1 MQPIKILVTEDEILI
16 AREIEIALQ
25 DLGYTVVGLASDGEA
40 ALAKVAETKPD
51 LVLMD
56 IVIQG
61 EQDGIETAQRIRD
74 QFQIPIIFL
83 TAYADADTL
92 QRAKI
97 TEPFGYVLKPFQ
109 PQELNITIQ
118 VALVRHRT
126 EQLKLE
132 TLRNNISLSLPHEI
146 NTPLHGLLGFTDLLL
161 RYYDSMSKTEVMETL
176 QCMRNSVMGLE
187 RICQNLLLYAK
198 LEVLA
203 SQPQTVAQLRQ
214 NTTYATQDII
224 TSCAEKQ
231 AGLFNRETDLSLDL
245 ADLAVP
251 MLEVYF
257 RKILEELLNN
267 AFKFSEPQSLVSL
280 KTEIQDQTFRL
291 TITDQGMGMT
301 SDQIR
306 LIGAY
311 MQFGREQLEQ
321 SGIGLGLAIVRRLA
335 ELHGGNLVV
344 TSVMG
349 ERTIV
354 VVQLPI
360 LDRAHSYLSTTFQEG
375 DLDSGFPS

>member
-1 MQPIKILVTEDEILI
+1 MQPIKILITEDEILI

-56 IVIQG
+56 VVIQG

-83 TAYADADTL
+83 TAYADANTL

-132 TLRNNISLSLPHEI
+132 TLRNNISLSLPHEV

-161 RYYDSMSKTEVMETL
+161 RYYDSMSKTEVIETL
-176 QCMRNSVMGLE
+176 QCMRNSVLGLE
-187 RICQNLLLYAK
+187 RICQNFLLYAK

-203 SQPQTVAQLRQ
+203 SQPQSLAQLRQ
-214 NTTYATQDII
+214 SATYVTQDII
-224 TSCAEKQ
+224 VSCAEKQ
-231 AGLFNRETDLSLDL
+231 ASLFNRPADLSLDL
-245 ADLAVP
+245 ADLAVA
-251 MLEVYF
+251 MSEVYF
-257 RKILEELLNN
+257 RKMLEELLNN
-267 AFKFSEPQSLVSL
+267 AFKFSEPQSVVSI
-280 KTEIQDQTFRL
+280 KTDTQDQTFRL
-291 TITDQGMGMT
+291 MITDQGMGM
-301 SDQIR
+301 SADQIGQ
-306 LIGAY
+306 IGAY
-311 MQFGREQLEQ
+311 MQFGRDELEQ
-321 SGIGLGLAIVRRLA
+321 PGIGLGLALVKRLV
-335 ELHGGNLVV
+335 ELHSGNLTI
-344 TSVMG
+344 TSAIG
-349 ERTIV
+349 ERTV
-354 VVQLPI
+354 VVVKLPMPERI
-360 LDRAHSYLSTTFQEG
+360 HSPLSLPLEG
-375 DLDSGFPS
+375 ED